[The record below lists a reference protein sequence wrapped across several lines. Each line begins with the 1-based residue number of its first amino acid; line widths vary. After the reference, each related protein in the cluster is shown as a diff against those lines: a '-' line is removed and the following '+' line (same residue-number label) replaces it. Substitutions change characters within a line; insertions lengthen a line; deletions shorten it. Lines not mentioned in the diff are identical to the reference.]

1 MSIIM
6 SKALLKTKPRYP
18 RNPKKSVTPPV
29 LVSVD
34 KAGDLKL
41 GKRKCRLHKK
51 EDVVKVA
58 KKYGVPNAAKKT
70 VKELCGS
77 IKAKAKASNDGINNV
92 PLAKLYPEAAK
103 KRAAAQKAA
112 IKKKIATNFMKVMV
126 TKNNNIA
133 KLRQLNVYQF
143 NRSTSS
149 PKPKTPPKVKTTKPS
164 KKAQPITK
172 EEGIKRIKMMK
183 NLNRDVMAR
192 LANRI
197 QRGTMSPRKVVKVA
211 RELSRLRAP
220 YARVN
225 LAL

>member
-18 RNPKKSVTPPV
+18 RNPKKSETPPV

-34 KAGDLKL
+34 RAGDLKL

-58 KKYGVPNAAKKT
+58 KKYGVPNAEKKT
-70 VKELCGS
+70 VQQLCGS
-77 IKAKAKASNDGINNV
+77 IKNRAKASNDGMNNV

-103 KRAAAQKAA
+103 KRTAARKAA

-183 NLNRDVMAR
+183 NLNRDVR
-192 LANRI
+192 LKLANRI
-197 QRGTMSPRKVVKVA
+197 QRGTMSPRKVVRVA
-211 RELSRLRAP
+211 RELSRLGAP
-220 YARVN
+220 SSRVN
-225 LAL
+225 L

>member
-18 RNPKKSVTPPV
+18 RNPKTSVTPPV

-58 KKYGVPNAAKKT
+58 KNYGVPNAGKKT

-77 IKAKAKASNDGINNV
+77 IKTKAKASNDGMNNV

-103 KRAAAQKAA
+103 KQVAAKKRAE
-112 IKKKIATNFMKVMV
+112 KKVFDRKVATNFLKTMV
-126 TKNNNIA
+126 T
-133 KLRQLNVYQF
+133 
-143 NRSTSS
+143 NRVV
-149 PKPKTPPKVKTTKPS
+149 TPTRKVVVAVMPMPKPS
-164 KKAQPITK
+164 KKAMPLTK
-172 EEGIKRIKMMK
+172 EEANKRIGAMK
-183 NLNRDVMAR
+183 GLSYENRNKLQRMVLN
-192 LANRI
+192 
-197 QRGTMSPRKVVKVA
+197 QHSPRRVVRVA
-211 RELSRLRAP
+211 RELARLR
-220 YARVN
+220 
-225 LAL
+225 

>member
-18 RNPKKSVTPPV
+18 RNPKKSVTPPVLVSVDEAPV

-58 KKYGVPNAAKKT
+58 KKYGVPNAGKKT

-77 IKAKAKASNDGINNV
+77 IKAKAKASNDGMNNV

-103 KRAAAQKAA
+103 KQVAAKKRAE
-112 IKKKIATNFMKVMV
+112 KKVFDRKVATNFLKTMV
-126 TKNNNIA
+126 T
-133 KLRQLNVYQF
+133 
-143 NRSTSS
+143 NRVV
-149 PKPKTPPKVKTTKPS
+149 TPTRKVVVAVMPMPKPS
-164 KKAQPITK
+164 KKAMPLTK
-172 EEGIKRIKMMK
+172 EEASKRIGAMK
-183 NLNRDVMAR
+183 GLTMFNRSNL
-192 LANRI
+192 
-197 QRGTMSPRKVVKVA
+197 QRMVLNQHSPRRVVRVA
-211 RELSRLRAP
+211 RELARLR
-220 YARVN
+220 
-225 LAL
+225 